1 MTRISEIQA
10 QRQLV
15 SKTQENKRRVSK
27 FANQV
32 ASGVKAALPSDTVDG
47 GTIAR
52 YKQTLDKI
60 DSYTTTIQRTKS
72 LMTFQDDVLSQGS
85 DLLMRAK
92 EIAQQGANESVNAVA
107 RAHLAEEVYQIR
119 DHMVSLANS
128 TYQGRFV
135 YGGTDDDDPPY
146 DETTFTEPASGEASR
161 RFVFDG
167 ELGTGTARSLAVTDD
182 LTITT
187 TTPAN
192 TVFGTAIEALQRLGR
207 ALGGYSTT
215 PVSGTPDGGGAA
227 YTFPADYK
235 TQSADIL
242 KSITLLDQAR
252 DTDILPERVSVG
264 GRLRRLE
271 TGESLL
277 ALTKNS
283 ALEVL
288 SRIQDADET
297 ESAANLAQAQ
307 TALQASYSVTAKV
320 LRLTILDYI

>member
-15 SKTQENKRRVSK
+15 AKTVENKRRVGK

-72 LMTFQDDVLSQGS
+72 LMTFQDDVLSQAN
-85 DLLMRAK
+85 DLLVRAK

-107 RAHLAEEVYQIR
+107 RTHLAEEVYQIR

-135 YGGTDDDDPPY
+135 FGGTDDDDPPY
-146 DETTFTEPASGEASR
+146 DETTFTTPASGEASR

-167 ELGTGTARSLAVTDD
+167 ELGTATARTLAVTDD
-182 LTITT
+182 LTISI
-187 TTPAN
+187 TTPADE
-192 TVFGTAIEALQRLGR
+192 VFGTAIEALQRLGR
-207 ALGGYSTT
+207 ALGGFTTT
-215 PVSGTPDGGGAA
+215 PASGAPDGGGAA
-227 YTFPADYK
+227 YSFPADYK

-242 KSITLLDQAR
+242 NSINLLNQAR

-297 ESAANLAQAQ
+297 
-307 TALQASYSVTAKV
+307 
-320 LRLTILDYI
+320 

>member
-1 MTRISEIQA
+1 MTRISETQA

-15 SKTQENKRRVSK
+15 SRTIENKKRVNT

-32 ASGVKAALPSDTVDG
+32 ASGVKAALPSDSVDA

-52 YKQTLDKI
+52 YKHTLDKI

-72 LMTFQDDVLSQGS
+72 FLTFQDDILSQAS
-85 DLLMRAK
+85 DLLVRAK
-92 EIAQQGANESVNAVA
+92 EIAQQGANESVNNTA

-119 DHMVSLANS
+119 DHMASLANS
-128 TYQGRFV
+128 TYQSRFV
-135 YGGTDDDDPPY
+135 YGGADDDDPPY
-146 DETTFTEPASGEASR
+146 DVAAYTEPSSGPAQTR
-161 RFVFDG
+161 YVFDA
-167 ELGTGTARSLAVTDD
+167 ELGTATINTLNVTDD
-182 LTITT
+182 LSIAMH
-187 TTPAN
+187 TPAN
-192 TVFGTAIEALQRLGR
+192 KVFGAAIEAIERLGR
-207 ALGGYSTT
+207 SLGGYSTT
-215 PVSGTPDGGGAA
+215 PSSGTPDGGGVA
-227 YTFPADYK
+227 YTFPTDYQ
-235 TQSADIL
+235 TQTAAIL
-242 KSITLLDQAR
+242 SSINQLNVAR
-252 DTDILPERVSVG
+252 DNDILPERVSVG

-277 ALTKNS
+277 SLTKNS

-307 TALQASYSVTAKV
+307 TALQASYAVTAKV

>member
-1 MTRISEIQA
+1 MTRTSEIQS

-15 SKTQENKRRVSK
+15 SQTLENRRRVTK

-52 YKQTLDKI
+52 YKQTLEKI
-60 DSYTTTIQRTKS
+60 DAYTTTIQRTKS
-72 LMTFQDDVLSQGS
+72 LMTFQDDVLSQAN
-85 DLLMRAK
+85 DLLVRAK
-92 EIAQQGANESVNAVA
+92 EIAQQGANESVNQVA
-107 RAHLAEEVYQIR
+107 RQHLAEEVYQIR
-119 DHMVSLANS
+119 DHMASLANS

-135 YGGTDDDDPPY
+135 YGGADDDDPPY
-146 DETTFTEPASGEASR
+146 DASTYTVPTTGEAGTR
-161 RFVFDG
+161 YVFDA
-167 ELGTGTARSLAVTDD
+167 ELGTQTARSVAVTDD
-182 LTITT
+182 LVISVA
-187 TTPAN
+187 TPAN
-192 TVFGTAIEALQRLGR
+192 QVFGTALEALERLGR

-215 PVSGTPDGGGAA
+215 PASGAPDGGGAA
-227 YTFPADYK
+227 YTFPADYD
-235 TQSADIL
+235 TQTRAIL
-242 KSITLLDQAR
+242 NSIDLLNEAR
-252 DTDILPERVSVG
+252 DEDVLPERVSVG

-271 TGESLL
+271 TGDSLL

-320 LRLTILDYI
+320 LRMTILDYI

>member
-1 MTRISEIQA
+1 MTRTSEIQS

-15 SKTQENKRRVSK
+15 SQTLENRKRVVK

-52 YKQTLDKI
+52 YKQTLERI

-72 LMTFQDDVLSQGS
+72 LMTFQDDVLSQAN
-85 DLLMRAK
+85 DLLIRAK
-92 EIAQQGANESVNAVA
+92 EIAQQGANESVNSVA
-107 RAHLAEEVYQIR
+107 RQHLAEEVYQIR
-119 DHMVSLANS
+119 DHMASLANS

-135 YGGTDDDDPPY
+135 YGGVDDDDPPY
-146 DETTFTEPASGEASR
+146 DVSSYAEPASGGASKR
-161 RFVFDG
+161 YVFDA
-167 ELGTGTARSLAVTDD
+167 ELGTGTARTLAVTDD
-182 LTITT
+182 LSISI
-187 TTPAN
+187 TTPADQ
-192 TVFGTAIEALQRLGR
+192 VFGTAIESLERLGR
-207 ALGGYSTT
+207 ALGGYKTT
-215 PVSGTPDGGGAA
+215 PASGAPDGGGAA
-227 YTFPADYK
+227 YTFPSEYDQQ
-235 TQSADIL
+235 TADIL
-242 KSITLLDQAR
+242 STINQLNDAR
-252 DTDILPERVSVG
+252 DNDILPERVSVG

-320 LRLTILDYI
+320 LRMTILDYI

>member
-1 MTRISEIQA
+1 MTRASEIQT

-15 SKTQENKRRVSK
+15 SRTLENRQRVLK
-27 FANQV
+27 FANEV

-52 YKQTLDKI
+52 YRQTLEKI
-60 DSYTTTIQRTKS
+60 DAYTTTISRTKS
-72 LMTFQDDVLSQGS
+72 LMVFQDDVVSQAN
-85 DLLMRAK
+85 DLLLRAK
-92 EIAQQGANESVNAVA
+92 EIAQQGANESVNQVA
-107 RAHLAEEVYQIR
+107 RQHLAEEVYQIR

-135 YGGTDDDDPPY
+135 FGGADDDDPPY
-146 DETTFTEPASGEASR
+146 DQAAYTEPASGDASKR
-161 RFVFDG
+161 YVFDA
-167 ELGTGTARSLAVTDD
+167 EAGTSTTRTLAVTDD
-182 LTITT
+182 LSISIL
-187 TTPAN
+187 TPAN
-192 TVFGTAIEALQRLGR
+192 TIFGTAIEALERLGR
-207 ALGGYSTT
+207 TLGGYTTT
-215 PVSGTPDGGGAA
+215 PASGTPDGGGAA

-235 TQSADIL
+235 QQTADVLNTINML
-242 KSITLLDQAR
+242 NDAR
-252 DTDILPERVSVG
+252 ENDILPERVSVG

>member
-1 MTRISEIQA
+1 MTRISEMQSQRNLVA
-10 QRQLV
+10 QTL
-15 SKTQENKRRVSK
+15 ENRRRVGV

-32 ASGVKAALPSDTVDG
+32 ASGVKAALPSDTVDAA
-47 GTIAR
+47 TIAR

-60 DSYTTTIQRTKS
+60 DAYTTTIAGTKN
-72 LMTFQDDVLSQGS
+72 LLTFQDDVLAQAN
-85 DLLMRAK
+85 DLLIRAK

-107 RAHLAEEVYQIR
+107 RTHLAEEVYQIR

-128 TYQGRFV
+128 TYQGRYVF
-135 YGGTDDDDPPY
+135 GGADDDDPPY
-146 DETTFTEPASGEASR
+146 DQTAYAVPASGEAAKR
-161 RFVFDG
+161 YAFDN
-167 ELGTGTARSLAVTDD
+167 ELGTSTTRTLAVTDD
-182 LTITT
+182 LVISV

-192 TVFGTAIEALQRLGR
+192 QVFGTAIEALERLGR
-207 ALGGYSTT
+207 ALGGYGTT
-215 PVSGTPDGGGAA
+215 PASGAPNGGGAA

-235 TQSADIL
+235 QQTADIL
-242 KSITLLDQAR
+242 STINLINDSR
-252 DTDILPERVSVG
+252 DTDIMPERVSVG

-283 ALEVL
+283 TLEVL

>member
-1 MTRISEIQA
+1 MTRTSEIQS

-15 SKTQENKRRVSK
+15 AQTLENRSRVLK
-27 FANQV
+27 YANEV
-32 ASGVKAALPSDTVDG
+32 SSGVKAALPSDTVDG

-52 YKQTLDKI
+52 YRQTLEKI
-60 DSYTTTIQRTKS
+60 DAYTTTISRTKS
-72 LMTFQDDVLSQGS
+72 LMTFQDDVLSQAN
-85 DLLMRAK
+85 DLLIRAK
-92 EIAQQGANESVNAVA
+92 EIAQQGANESVNQVA
-107 RAHLAEEVYQIR
+107 RQHLAEEVYQVR

-135 YGGTDDDDPPY
+135 FGGADDDDPPY
-146 DETTFTEPASGEASR
+146 DEAAYTEPASGEASKR
-161 RFVFDG
+161 YVFDN
-167 ELGTGTARSLAVTDD
+167 EAGTSTTRTLAVTDD
-182 LTITT
+182 LSISIL
-187 TTPAN
+187 TPAN
-192 TVFGTAIEALQRLGR
+192 QVFGTAIEALERLGR
-207 ALGGYSTT
+207 ALGGYATT
-215 PVSGTPDGGGAA
+215 PASGTPDGGGAA

-235 TQSADIL
+235 QQTADIL
-242 KSITLLDQAR
+242 KTIDMINDAR
-252 DTDILPERVSVG
+252 DNDILPERVSVG

>member
-1 MTRISEIQA
+1 MTRTSEIQS

-15 SKTQENKRRVSK
+15 AQTIENRRRTLK

-32 ASGVKAALPSDTVDG
+32 SSGVKAALPSDTVDG

-52 YKQTLDKI
+52 YRETLDKI
-60 DSYTTTIQRTKS
+60 DSYTTAISGTKS
-72 LMTFQDDVLSQGS
+72 LLTFQDDVLSQAS
-85 DLLMRAK
+85 DLLVRAK
-92 EIAQQGANESVNAVA
+92 EIAQQGANESVDEVA
-107 RAHLAEEVYQIR
+107 RKQMAEEVYQIR

-135 YGGTDDDDPPY
+135 YGGAADNNPPY
-146 DETTFTEPASGEASR
+146 DEAAYTEPASGEASKR
-161 RFVFDG
+161 YVLDNEPG
-167 ELGTGTARSLAVTDD
+167 RSTTRTLSVTDD
-182 LTITT
+182 LSISIL
-187 TTPAN
+187 TPAKQ
-192 TVFGTAIEALQRLGR
+192 VFGTAVESLERLGR
-207 ALGGYSTT
+207 ALGGYTTT
-215 PVSGTPDGGGAA
+215 PASGTPDGGGTA
-227 YTFPADYK
+227 YAFPADYK
-235 TQSADIL
+235 QQSADIR
-242 KSITLLDQAR
+242 STIDMLDKAR
-252 DTDILPERVSVG
+252 SNDILPERVSVG

-277 ALTKNS
+277 ALTKTS
-283 ALEVL
+283 AQEVL